1 MLSRP
6 VTRLLAT
13 LALTLPLGSYANPP
27 QNPLSVGWRDNG
39 RHWQS
44 IETEQVRIHYL
55 SGNEAQARYAAAIAA
70 QAHQRLTDTLQ
81 WQPRDKPELVLTD
94 DYDLANGWATALPFA
109 QSRLY
114 LSPSDGFDTLENSD
128 DWLSTLITHEY
139 THVIHLDKG
148 DRTPLRLRS
157 LFGRFALLFP
167 NQFQPGFMIEGLAVH
182 QESDAAT
189 GTGRAYSALY
199 AGEMQAQADAGLR
212 SISQVSVTNR
222 RWPSGDGYL
231 YGAFFMRFLSEQYGE
246 DSILRLIDQ
255 YSGNLVPFS
264 LNSTARQIYGKDF
277 RALWQEYQT
286 WLRAHFPAQ
295 AQQGLPGRA
304 LTTHGLNSFPPVA
317 RGNALY
323 RIHSDGHGRQSLM
336 RYQQGAAPE
345 RVTRVRDAGLFDVD
359 ANGRVIMAS
368 LRPRRENRLWSDLYL
383 YDGHWQRLT
392 IDGRYREARWLPDG
406 GLLARQQQDGLFAL
420 HQLDA
425 RGHLQHILWQGGQ
438 GDVLGQ
444 FALAPD
450 GASIVAAF
458 KPANRSWQL
467 ARITLADGQ
476 LTLLTDNGN
485 LQGEPSFAAD
495 GSLLFSADYDGRF
508 DLYRRDQAG
517 HITRLTDVSTGAF
530 TPVQTA
536 DGTLYYQGLSASGYD
551 LWAVQDPGTTTLPA
565 IKPARRLTP
574 PPAVA
579 TSAPTRYR
587 PTSARPR
594 WWLPV
599 FAATEDSTQVGVS
612 TGGSD
617 ALGQH
622 SYGLTLFYETR
633 SEEPGGLLGYQYSNR
648 WQLLLE
654 RALSFSTADDQ
665 VQRVRASDSASL
677 TRLNL
682 WNAFDDRL
690 GLHANV
696 FYEQDSDRYRRT
708 GVPPRRDIGRG
719 LAGLALVFDNTEQFR
734 YSISPA
740 AGRQIALV
748 AETNEA
754 IDSDYS
760 GEVYTLD
767 WREYVHLGA
776 SHVLALR
783 AAGAWGTERPKP
795 IVLSDQPVDPNA
807 WFGRDRYLLRGYPDD
822 EIFGRRIA
830 VGSAEWRFPL
840 ARIQRNWHTYPL
852 GLRDLHGAL
861 FADTGA
867 AWNEVDYG
875 LNGKQLTGVGAEL
888 TTELVLGYQLVLPV
902 RVGVARGLDEELGE
916 TRAYVSIGA
925 SF

>member
-1 MLSRP
+1 MPRH
-6 VTRLLAT
+6 VARLLAGI
-13 LALTLPLGSYANPP
+13 ALTLPLITHANPP
-27 QNPLSVGWRDNG
+27 QNPLSVGWRDSS

-55 SGNEAQARYAAAIAA
+55 SGNEAQAQRAAAIAA

-81 WQPRDKPELVLTD
+81 WHPRDKPELVLTD

-114 LSPSDGFDTLENSD
+114 LSPSDSFDTLENSD
-128 DWLSTLITHEY
+128 DWLTTLITHEY

-148 DRTPLRLRS
+148 DRAPLRLRRV
-157 LFGRFALLFP
+157 FGRFAFLFP
-167 NQFQPGFMIEGLAVH
+167 NQFQPGFMTEGLAIH
-182 QESDAAT
+182 EESDLAA

-246 DSILRLIDQ
+246 DNLLRLINQ

-264 LNSTARQIYGKDF
+264 LNSTARHIYGKDF
-277 RALWQEYQT
+277 RTLWSEYQA
-286 WLRAHFPAQ
+286 WLRVHFPAQ
-295 AQQGLPGRA
+295 VQPGLPGSA

-317 RGNALY
+317 RGDAVY
-323 RIHSDGHGRQSLM
+323 RINSDGHGRQVLM
-336 RYQQGAAPE
+336 RYQQGKAPE
-345 RVTRVRDAGLFDVD
+345 RVVAVREAGLFDVD
-359 ANGRVIMAS
+359 AHGRVIMAS

-383 YDGHWQRLT
+383 YDGRWQRLT
-392 IDGRYREARWLPDG
+392 DNGRYREARWLPDG
-406 GLLARQQQDGLFAL
+406 GLLARWQQDGLFAL

-425 RGHLQHILWQGGQ
+425 HGTAQRVIWQGTSGE
-438 GDVLGQ
+438 VLGQ
-444 FALAPD
+444 FTLAPD

-467 ARITLADGQ
+467 ARIALADGQ
-476 LTLLTDNGN
+476 LSLLTDNGN
-485 LQGEPSFAAD
+485 LQGEPSFTSD

-508 DLYRRDQAG
+508 DLYRRHPDG
-517 HITRLTDVSTGAF
+517 TVTRLTQVATGAF

-536 DGTLYYQGLSASGYD
+536 DGMLYYQALSADGYD
-551 LWAVQDPGTTTLPA
+551 LWHSPSPVADSTMPSLKPPRTPTPA
-565 IKPARRLTP
+565 
-574 PPAVA
+574 PAVT

-587 PTSARPR
+587 PTSVRPR

-599 FAATEDSTQVGVS
+599 FSATEDSTQIGVS

-622 SYGLTLFYETR
+622 SYGLTLFYESR
-633 SEEPGGLLGYQYSNR
+633 SEEPGGLFNYQYSNR

-654 RALSFSTADDQ
+654 RELSFSTADDA

-682 WNAFDDRL
+682 WNALDDRL
-690 GLHANV
+690 GLHANL
-696 FYEQDSDRYRRT
+696 FHERDSDRYRRT
-708 GVPPRRDIGRG
+708 GVTPRRDIGRG
-719 LAGLALVFDNTEQFR
+719 LAGLAFVYDNTQQFR

-740 AGRQIALV
+740 AGRQIALI

-754 IDSDYS
+754 IDSDYR

-767 WREYVHLGA
+767 WREYVHLGG

-783 AAGAWGTERPKP
+783 AAGAWGSEHPKP

-840 ARIQRNWHTYPL
+840 ARVQRNWHTYPL

-867 AWNEVDYG
+867 AWNDVDYG
-875 LNGKQLTGVGAEL
+875 LNDKQLTGVGAEL

-902 RVGVARGLDEELGE
+902 RVGVARGLDEDLGE